1 MIQSNKLRE
10 VGSKKT
16 SKLLDVKLEK
26 QYKVLELIY
35 NNKSYSNENHN

>member
-1 MIQSNKLRE
+1 MIQSSKLRE
-10 VGSKKT
+10 VESKKT